1 MTRGPYGY
9 PPHMIKIEP
18 GTRRRILVAVAIAVA
33 VLLLIVAGVY
43 AVVFIILGP
52 MMA

>member
-1 MTRGPYGY
+1 MS
-9 PPHMIKIEP
+9 KIEP
-18 GTRRRILVAVAIAVA
+18 ETRRRIVVAVAIAVG

-43 AVVFIILGP
+43 AATFIILGP

>member
-1 MTRGPYGY
+1 MS
-9 PPHMIKIEP
+9 KIEHE
-18 GTRRRILVAVAIAVA
+18 TRRRILVAVAIGLA

-43 AVVFIILGP
+43 AIAFIILGP